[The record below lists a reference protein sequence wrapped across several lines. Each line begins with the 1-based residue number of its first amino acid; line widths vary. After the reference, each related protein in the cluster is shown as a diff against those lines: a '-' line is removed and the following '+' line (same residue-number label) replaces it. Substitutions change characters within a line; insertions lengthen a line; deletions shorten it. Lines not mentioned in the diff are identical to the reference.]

1 MAKSFF
7 GKALKVTFGV
17 AAAAGAVAA
26 AGIVYG
32 LKKWSADD
40 DSEEIKIT
48 TGCKN
53 GLHIKKTEDGKYL
66 VDTKYDW
73 ASDPNF
79 CDDETEEAENGGD
92 GIVIDISNGKCC
104 ENGHCDCE
112 EHAAE
117 AEEKPADVPC
127 ECEKDETSKEDEET
141 GK

>member
-1 MAKSFF
+1 MAKSFL

-17 AAAAGAVAA
+17 AAVAGAAAA

-32 LKKWSADD
+32 LKKWSEDD

-79 CDDETEEAENGGD
+79 CDDETGEAENG
-92 GIVIDISNGKCC
+92 GIVIDISGGKCGC
-104 ENGHCDCE
+104 EDEHCDCE

-117 AEEKPADVPC
+117 EEKPADEPC
-127 ECEKDETSKEDEET
+127 ECARAETAEEPGET
-141 GK
+141 EE